1 MKTIALFDPIRE
13 DLERVKRK
21 MRQAAQTEHERLTEA
36 LQHLLSSE
44 GKYIRPA
51 LVILASRFHP
61 ADEDKVFALAAA
73 VELLHTATLVHDDLI
88 DGSLLRRGLPTL
100 NATWNPGATILTG
113 DYLFSRAASLAA
125 ETQNVRV
132 VVIFSQ
138 TLTLICGGEL
148 RQLFSGQSRPPTMDD
163 YYRRIS
169 SKTAALFATSTEA
182 GAVLSGAPEDQVQAL
197 RDYGHNLGMAFQII
211 DDVLDFAGDE
221 EQMGKP
227 VASDLRQGI
236 VTLPALYFLSGG
248 NNSGVVVQVLNGT
261 RRDEPAVRAAVD
273 AIRASGALEAAI
285 AEARRFSRRGQE
297 ALKVL
302 PDNPHRQ
309 ILFELADFVVERN
322 R

>member
-1 MKTIALFDPIRE
+1 LKTIALFDPIRE
-13 DLERVKRK
+13 DLERVEHK
-21 MRQAAQTEHERLTEA
+21 MHQATQTEHERLTEV
-36 LQHLLSSE
+36 LQYLLSSG
-44 GKYIRPA
+44 GKRIRPA

-61 ADEDKVFALAAA
+61 ADEDKMLALAAA

-88 DGSLLRRGLPTL
+88 DGSLMRRGLSTL
-100 NATWNPGATILTG
+100 NATWSPAATILTG

-125 ETQNVRV
+125 ETQNVRA

-148 RQLFSGQSRPPTMDD
+148 RQLFSGQRRPPTVDD

-169 SKTAALFATSTEA
+169 SKTAALFAASAEA
-182 GAVLSGAPEDQVQAL
+182 GAVLSGIPEDQVQGL

-211 DDVLDFAGDE
+211 DDVLDLVGDE

-236 VTLPALYFLSGG
+236 VTLPTLYFLSGEKDCDA
-248 NNSGVVVQVLNGT
+248 VVQVLNGT
-261 RRDEPAVRAAVD
+261 QRDEPAVHAAVD
-273 AIRASGALEAAI
+273 AIRASGAVEAAI

-297 ALKVL
+297 ALEIL
-302 PDNPHRQ
+302 PDNPHRR